1 MSTTHADIK
10 SFLAPYALHALDDA
24 ETQLVEAHINGC
36 PECADELAD
45 LLDTASMVTLTEV
58 EAPPAQLWSRIETG
72 MHTDIPIA
80 AASTSEIGQVPV
92 ESMREQPNSTPVIDL
107 DNARAARAARAERGD
122 GVAGAGRERRV
133 SLRSALV
140 GAIAAAA
147 VVVPIT
153 ASVVS
158 PSTPSIAA
166 LASKAADA
174 KGSQRIELASPD
186 KKRLGDIII
195 DGNGNGYVRNETL
208 AELPAGKTYQLWTI
222 VDGAP
227 VSAGLLGRSPKTSAF
242 SANGKIQAVAIS
254 IENESGASTPSTPIG
269 VAPLV

>member
-1 MSTTHADIK
+1 MSTAHEDIQ
-10 SFLAPYALHALDDA
+10 SLLAPYALHALDDA
-24 ETQLVEAHINGC
+24 EMQLVESHIADC

-72 MHTDIPIA
+72 MRA
-80 AASTSEIGQVPV
+80 ESKSEIGQLPI
-92 ESMREQPNSTPVIDL
+92 ESMSQRPNSAAVAMSAPVIDL
-107 DNARAARAARAERGD
+107 DAARSAR
-122 GVAGAGRERRV
+122 VGRERRL
-133 SLRSALV
+133 SLRSALI

-147 VVVPIT
+147 VVVPLT

-166 LASKAADA
+166 LAAKAANA
-174 KGSQRIELASPD
+174 KGSQRIEMSSPE
-186 KKRLGDIII
+186 KKRLGDVII
-195 DGNGNGYVRNETL
+195 DANGNGYVRNETL

-254 IENESGASTPSTPIG
+254 IENESGAVSPSTPIG
-269 VAPLV
+269 VAAVV

>member
-1 MSTTHADIK
+1 MSTAHDDFK
-10 SFLAPYALHALDDA
+10 SLLAPYALHALDEIELRA
-24 ETQLVEAHINGC
+24 VEAHVDGC

-58 EAPPAQLWSRIETG
+58 EAPPAQLWNRIETT
-72 MHTDIPIA
+72 MRADVQLT
-80 AASTSEIGQVPV
+80 EIGQSV
-92 ESMREQPNSTPVIDL
+92 PNSTPVIDL
-107 DNARAARAARAERGD
+107 DAAR
-122 GVAGAGRERRV
+122 GRRDRRL
-133 SLRSALV
+133 SIRSALI

-158 PSTPSIAA
+158 PGTPSIAA
-166 LASKAADA
+166 LATKAAKA

-186 KKRLGDIII
+186 KKRLGDVII
-195 DGNGNGYVRNETL
+195 DANGNGYIRNEAL
-208 AELPAGKTYQLWTI
+208 AELPVGKTYQLWTI

-242 SANGKIQAVAIS
+242 SADAKVQAVAIS
-254 IENESGASTPSTPIG
+254 IENESGASAPTATPIG
-269 VAPLV
+269 VAALD